1 MMVTFTR
8 SPMAMSGAVCL
19 FLSACVAPSTTP
31 PAAYA
36 RALEAKQGQGDIL
49 PYFIR
54 NGEAPTPTPK
64 PVPAPQPR
72 PAQYQASAPYNPPPA
87 ANPAPQ
93 RPVTYPPVYPPVNQ
107 PQPQP
112 VPQPVPQPQP
122 LPQPPVYSPP
132 PPPAPVY
139 APRPYTPTPGGKVGY
154 SNPAPQ
160 LKPQLFELWKNF
172 PGKTGIAVRRIDGD
186 WSLSERGNEL
196 FPQQSVSK
204 FWVAMTIFDKIDKG
218 QVSLDDDVKI
228 GMEDL
233 TLFHQPIRAR
243 VLREGTIR
251 VKVRDLLEM
260 SLTKSDCTA
269 NDSLLRHAGGP
280 QAVRAFLR
288 AKGISNVRFS
298 EGERHMQS
306 TIAGLTWHQSYS
318 LGNNFEVARSKVPG
332 ETRQRLLNNYV
343 QDPIDG
349 ASPEAIAQALA
360 RLARGEL
367 LSQNS
372 TERMLAIMSRTTS
385 GPMRLK
391 AGLPSGWR
399 FLHKTGTGQVYGS
412 MQTGYNDVGIAT
424 APDGTRYAVV
434 VMMGSTF
441 SPIPERM
448 RMMQG
453 VSRAV
458 ANAHVK

>member
-1 MMVTFTR
+1 M
-8 SPMAMSGAVCL
+8 
-19 FLSACVAPSTTP
+19 
-31 PAAYA
+31 
-36 RALEAKQGQGDIL
+36 
-49 PYFIR
+49 
-54 NGEAPTPTPK
+54 N
-64 PVPAPQPR
+64 
-72 PAQYQASAPYNPPPA
+72 
-87 ANPAPQ
+87 
-93 RPVTYPPVYPPVNQ
+93 
-107 PQPQP
+107 
-112 VPQPVPQPQP
+112 
-122 LPQPPVYSPP
+122 
-132 PPPAPVY
+132 
-139 APRPYTPTPGGKVGY
+139 
-154 SNPAPQ
+154 
-160 LKPQLFELWKNF
+160 
-172 PGKTGIAVRRIDGD
+172 RIDGD

-204 FWVAMTIFDKIDKG
+204 FWVALTIYDKIDKG

-280 QAVRAFLR
+280 EAVRAFLR
-288 AKGISNVRFS
+288 AKGIHNVRFS

-306 TIAGLTWHQSYS
+306 TIAGLTWQQSYS
-318 LGNNFEVARSKVPG
+318 LGNNFEVARSKVPA

-343 QDPIDG
+343 QNPIDG

-367 LSQNS
+367 LSQGS
-372 TERMLAIMSRTTS
+372 TERMLATMSRTTS

-391 AGLPSGWR
+391 AGFPSGWR

-412 MQTGYNDVGIAT
+412 MQTGYNDMGIAT

-453 VSRAV
+453 VSRSV